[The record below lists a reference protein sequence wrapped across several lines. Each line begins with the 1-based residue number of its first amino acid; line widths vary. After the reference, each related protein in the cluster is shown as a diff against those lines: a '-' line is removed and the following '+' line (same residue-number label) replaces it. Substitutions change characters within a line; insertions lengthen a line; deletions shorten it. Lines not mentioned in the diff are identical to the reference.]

1 MIIIIIRVFSTVA
14 LFIEYMHRIMDC
26 LSNSRHAGMGCEKMG
41 ALDPWSHGQMFPFV
55 LGSLLMILFLLWWY
69 RQHEM
74 LHVAAPCT
82 SLHPRWWKW
91 RAGKNRQLHIQYAVL
106 LLRKDVEMD
115 SPAILPI
122 HIQALWSF
130 SRSSLTL
137 ILISFLFSPLSL
149 MKIFFLQIS
158 FQKLFCTVCLIPV
171 FLFTVVHRQRHGSLW
186 VKLTIPNISFLGQWP
201 D

>member
-14 LFIEYMHRIMDC
+14 LFIEYMHRIMDY
-26 LSNSRHAGMGCEKMG
+26 LTNSRHAGIGCEKMG

-55 LGSLLMILFLLWWY
+55 LRSLLMILFLLWWY

-74 LHVAAPCT
+74 LHVTTPCT
-82 SLHPRWWKW
+82 SLHPCWWKW
-91 RAGKNRQLHIQYAVL
+91 RAGKNRQLHIQCAVL

-122 HIQALWSF
+122 HIQALKSF
-130 SRSSLTL
+130 SRSSLTF

-149 MKIFFLQIS
+149 MNFFIS
-158 FQKLFCTVCLIPV
+158 SNICPKA
-171 FLFTVVHRQRHGSLW
+171 FLYFMSHTCFSICCGARTAPRLLVSKANNSQH
-186 VKLTIPNISFLGQWP
+186 FLP
-201 D
+201 